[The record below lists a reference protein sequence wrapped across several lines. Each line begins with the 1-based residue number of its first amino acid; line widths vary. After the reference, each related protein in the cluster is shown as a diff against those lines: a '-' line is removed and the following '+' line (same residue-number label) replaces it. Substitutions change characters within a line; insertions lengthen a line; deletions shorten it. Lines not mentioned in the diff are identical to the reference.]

1 MNLTFGSRWT
11 LLSAAA
17 LMVSAAAQA
26 QTFTKDVAPIVQR
39 SCQTCHRP
47 DSIGP
52 FSMLTYEEARPWAKA
67 IKEDVIKRQ
76 MPPFYLDK
84 NVGITHIKNDISLSD
99 AEIATIAK
107 WVDAGAPKG
116 DPADMPPPRKFED
129 NDRWHFQPDLVVK
142 LPADMVMPARAADWW
157 KDIVVDPGLTEDRW
171 IAAIETKPLKGFRV
185 IHHAVTSMIADDIAG
200 VASDGGVQG
209 SFLNEYAV
217 GKNGDIFPEGSA
229 RLIRAGT
236 KINFNL
242 HLHANGEET
251 PFNVALALKFY
262 PKDYKPRYVE
272 MTETIGYGNDLDL
285 PANSDN
291 IRTDRYFTLMQ
302 PTRVLSFQPHMHLR
316 GKGMC
321 MEAIYPG
328 GVGFVDK
335 VETLSC
341 VSNYRFGWHVVYL
354 YDEDHQPLLPAGTV
368 LHVIGWHDNSSGNK
382 NNPDPDNWVG
392 FGQRS
397 SDDMSFAWVSYYKLS
412 DEEFKQMVLERR
424 AKQKNANLSAKA
436 E

>member
-157 KDIVVDPGLTEDRW
+157 KDIVVDPG
-171 IAAIETKPLKGFRV
+171 
-185 IHHAVTSMIADDIAG
+185 
-200 VASDGGVQG
+200 
-209 SFLNEYAV
+209 
-217 GKNGDIFPEGSA
+217 
-229 RLIRAGT
+229 
-236 KINFNL
+236 
-242 HLHANGEET
+242 
-251 PFNVALALKFY
+251 
-262 PKDYKPRYVE
+262 
-272 MTETIGYGNDLDL
+272 
-285 PANSDN
+285 
-291 IRTDRYFTLMQ
+291 
-302 PTRVLSFQPHMHLR
+302 
-316 GKGMC
+316 
-321 MEAIYPG
+321 
-328 GVGFVDK
+328 
-335 VETLSC
+335 
-341 VSNYRFGWHVVYL
+341 
-354 YDEDHQPLLPAGTV
+354 
-368 LHVIGWHDNSSGNK
+368 
-382 NNPDPDNWVG
+382 
-392 FGQRS
+392 
-397 SDDMSFAWVSYYKLS
+397 
-412 DEEFKQMVLERR
+412 
-424 AKQKNANLSAKA
+424 
-436 E
+436 